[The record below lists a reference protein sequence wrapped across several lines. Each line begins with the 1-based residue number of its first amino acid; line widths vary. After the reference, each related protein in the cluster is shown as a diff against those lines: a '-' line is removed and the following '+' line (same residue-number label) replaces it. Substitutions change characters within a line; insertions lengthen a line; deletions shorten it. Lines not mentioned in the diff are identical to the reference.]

1 MVVKLMSYLYEI
13 KTDRKGEKFVEIT
26 GYEGRIRSLNIPEF
40 IEEIPVKKVGANA
53 FSGRE
58 DIRTLSLPKTI
69 DTLGRY
75 AFYNC
80 KNLEEITLFDSVED
94 YYDGVVKQCRSL
106 KYIRLYQERE
116 SYSVMKEILADYDR
130 CLHFIVEPAELHLT
144 FPAYVYDFVE
154 DVEARVLHH
163 KITGSGYPYR
173 ECVTRKGV
181 DLLSYDRIF
190 SQVIADDHRAAIDIA
205 FDRLLH
211 PVELENSARERYEQY
226 LETTGKVVT
235 EFLIESDRVEELIY
249 MTEACLI
256 KREVLDFA
264 IELSAQQKK
273 SEITALLMEYQRKHF
288 TAKTKAQTFSLEDW

>member
-1 MVVKLMSYLYEI
+1 MSYLYEI

-26 GYEGRIRSLNIPEF
+26 GYEGRIRSLNIPDL

-58 DIRTLSLPKTI
+58 DIRVLSLPKTL

-80 KNLEEITLFDSVED
+80 KNLEEIMLFDSVED

-106 KYIRLYQERE
+106 KYIRLYQKRE

-130 CLHFIVEPAELHLT
+130 CLHFEVEPVGLHLT

-181 DLLSYDRIF
+181 DLLSYDRLF
-190 SQVIADDHRAAIDIA
+190 YQVIADDYKAAIDIA

-211 PVELENSARERYEQY
+211 PVELENAARERYEQY
-226 LETTGKVVT
+226 LELTGQAVT
-235 EFLIESDRVEELIY
+235 ELLITEDRVEELIY

-256 KREVLDFA
+256 KREVLDHA

-273 SEITALLMEYQRKHF
+273 SEITAVLMEYQRKHF
-288 TAKTKAQTFSLEDW
+288 TAKTRAQTFSLEDW